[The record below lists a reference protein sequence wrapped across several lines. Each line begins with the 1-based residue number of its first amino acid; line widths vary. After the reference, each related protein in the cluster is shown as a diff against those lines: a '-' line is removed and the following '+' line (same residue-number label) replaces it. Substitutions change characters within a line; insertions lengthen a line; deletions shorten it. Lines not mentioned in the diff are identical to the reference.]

1 MIAMPRHRSPW
12 PLVAAALAAFAAP
25 RSAVAAEQA
34 GVVVLVDRGPPVAD
48 LAVSANGQA
57 VFCLDAES
65 GGVVAIDPGGH
76 AKRRLVVGTAPPD
89 GPRPQAIACIDTNT
103 LAAVCRSDGRW
114 SLRTWRL
121 RPDAA
126 VEFAAP
132 LQEVALGEAAASPGQ
147 VHLLVGQARDW
158 LAIAGLPAPLP
169 PLVRGPIARASVGR
183 FSARGC
189 PGPPE
194 GGTVVA
200 VAASPVDDTVLFAT
214 RPAGATV
221 SFHGLSGRTLLAL
234 DSDLPF
240 VHDAACCRTDGTLWA
255 VGGDRGA
262 RDHPEGLWRID
273 AAYTGGR
280 QVVRPTCVARL
291 AAPRAVACVTDSA
304 VVVAH
309 GDTGRTVVRYDLA
322 PRNTVAGEEK
332 GP

>member
-1 MIAMPRHRSPW
+1 MSVVPRHRSPW
-12 PLVAAALAAFAAP
+12 PLVAAAFAALAAGRP
-25 RSAVAAEQA
+25 VGGAEPT

-48 LAVSANGQA
+48 LAVPANGQA
-57 VFCLDAES
+57 VFCLDADS
-65 GGVVAIDPGGH
+65 GGVVAIDPGGPGQPRH
-76 AKRRLVVGTAPPD
+76 VVGAAPAD

-103 LAAVCRSDGRW
+103 LAAICQSDGRW

-126 VEFAAP
+126 VEFTAP

-158 LAIAGLPAPLP
+158 LAVAGLPAPLP

-189 PGPPE
+189 PAPPE

-200 VAASPVDDTVLFAT
+200 VAASPVDETVLFLA
-214 RPAGATV
+214 RPASTAV
-221 SFHGLSGRTLLAL
+221 AFHGLSGRTLLEL
-234 DSDLPF
+234 DSDLPL
-240 VHDAACCRTDGTLWA
+240 VRDAACCRSDGTLWA
-255 VGGDRGA
+255 VGGDRTA
-262 RDHPEGLWRID
+262 RDRPEGLWRID
-273 AAYTGGR
+273 AASAGGR
-280 QVVRPTCVARL
+280 QVVQPTCVARL

-309 GDTGRTVVRYDLA
+309 GAEGRTVIRYDLA
-322 PRNTVAGEEK
+322 APKTAAGEEQ